1 MCKDGQTWGQCCRAL
16 EAGLRDRIRTTKILP
31 KRAGQSMQGISPHI
45 NQYGVISENRL
56 TTVPKGTDME
66 IAALLAD
73 TLTTGFGLVNN
84 DAYLKIGESIV
95 VIGCGGIGLGVVLG
109 AHLAGGH
116 PCDCS

>member
-1 MCKDGQTWGQCCRAL
+1 
-16 EAGLRDRIRTTKILP
+16 
-31 KRAGQSMQGISPHI
+31 
-45 NQYGVISENRL
+45 
-56 TTVPKGTDME
+56 ME

-84 DAYLKIGESIV
+84 DAHLKIGESIV

-116 PCDCS
+116 PVIAVDIHSHKLEMAKQFGPHTPSIALKPT